1 MQNDDFRALAEV
13 EDSMWYFSALN
24 RRMLLPL
31 SELANKNASILDA
44 GCGTG
49 GLIKA
54 LKGVGAPWTIKGLD
68 YSPLVCIYARE
79 RTSVPI
85 EEGSIE
91 ALPFGQGQFDAVLT
105 ADVICQI
112 DDASKALAEFW
123 RVLKPGGILAIN
135 VAAYNWMRSYHDEL
149 MDTRHRFRRS
159 ELANLLRRAGFEIT
173 QSSYAN
179 MLIFPLIFLR
189 RKIFVP
195 RHPSSDVKPYPALID
210 AFCGSMALLE
220 HLMLRVGIM
229 LPVGNSVFIVARKI
243 DD

>member
-1 MQNDDFRALAEV
+1 MQTDDFKELAEV
-13 EDSMWYFSALN
+13 EDSMWYFHALN
-24 RRMLLPL
+24 RPMLLPL
-31 SELANKNASILDA
+31 AELANKNASILDA

-54 LKGVGAPWTIKGLD
+54 LQGVSAPWTIKGLD
-68 YSPLVCIYARE
+68 YSPVACSYARE

-91 ALPFGQGQFDAVLT
+91 ALPFDDGQFDAVLT

-112 DDASKALAEFW
+112 DDASVALAEFR
-123 RVLKPGGILAIN
+123 RVLKSGGILAIN

-159 ELANLLRRAGFEIT
+159 ELANLLRQAGFEVT
-173 QSSYAN
+173 LSSYAN
-179 MLIFPLIFLR
+179 MLIFPLIFAR

-195 RHPSSDVKPYPALID
+195 RHPTSDVKPYPPLIE
-210 AFCGSMALLE
+210 AFCCSMATLEYLL
-220 HLMLRVGIM
+220 LRIGIN
-229 LPVGNSVFIVARKI
+229 LPVGNSVFIVARKV

>member
-1 MQNDDFRALAEV
+1 MKTDDFKELAEV
-13 EDSMWYFSALN
+13 EDSMWYFHALN

-31 SELANKNASILDA
+31 AELASKNASILDA

-54 LKGVGAPWTIKGLD
+54 LQGVGAPWTIKGLD
-68 YSPLVCIYARE
+68 YSPVACSYARE

-91 ALPFGQGQFDAVLT
+91 ALPFGDGQFDAVLT

-112 DDASKALAEFW
+112 DDASVALAEFR
-123 RVLKPGGILAIN
+123 RVLKSGGILVIN

-149 MDTRHRFRRS
+149 MDTRYRFRRS
-159 ELANLLRRAGFEIT
+159 ELVNLLRQACFEVT
-173 QSSYAN
+173 LNSYAN
-179 MLIFPLIFLR
+179 MLIFPLIFAR

-195 RHPSSDVKPYPALID
+195 RHPSSDVKPYPPLVD
-210 AFCGSMALLE
+210 AFCGSMAALEYLL
-220 HLMLRVGIM
+220 LRIGIS
-229 LPVGNSVFIVARKI
+229 LPVGNSVFIVARKV
-243 DD
+243 D

>member
-1 MQNDDFRALAEV
+1 MKTDDFKELAEV
-13 EDSMWYFSALN
+13 EDSMWYFHALN

-31 SELANKNASILDA
+31 AELASKNATVLDA

-54 LKGVGAPWTIKGLD
+54 LQGVGAPWTIKGLD
-68 YSPLVCIYARE
+68 YSPVACSYARE

-85 EEGSIE
+85 EEVSIE
-91 ALPFGQGQFDAVLT
+91 ALPFGDGQFDAVLT

-112 DDASKALAEFW
+112 DDASVALAEFR
-123 RVLKPGGILAIN
+123 RVLKSGGILAIN

-159 ELANLLRRAGFEIT
+159 ELVNLLRQVGFEVT
-173 QSSYAN
+173 LSSYAN
-179 MLIFPLIFLR
+179 MLLFPLIFAR

-195 RHPSSDVKPYPALID
+195 RHPTSDVKPYPPLID
-210 AFCGSMALLE
+210 AFCGSMAALE
-220 HLMLRVGIM
+220 HLLLSTGIK
-229 LPVGNSVFIVARKI
+229 LPVGNSVFIVARKV
-243 DD
+243 D

>member
-1 MQNDDFRALAEV
+1 MKTDDFRSLAEV
-13 EDSMWYFSALN
+13 EDSMWYFHALN

-31 SELANKNASILDA
+31 AELTQQNASVLDA

-54 LKGVGAPWTIKGLD
+54 LQGVGAPWTIKGLD
-68 YSPLVCIYARE
+68 YSPVACSYARE

-91 ALPFGQGQFDAVLT
+91 ALPFGDGHFDAVLT

-112 DDASKALAEFW
+112 DDASVALAEFR

-149 MDTRHRFRRS
+149 MDTRYRFRRS
-159 ELANLLRRAGFEIT
+159 ELVKLLRQAGFEVT
-173 QSSYAN
+173 LSSYAN
-179 MLIFPLIFLR
+179 MLIFPLIFAR

-195 RHPSSDVKPYPALID
+195 RRPISDVKPYPALVD
-210 AFCGSMALLE
+210 AFCGSMAAVE
-220 HLMLRVGIM
+220 HLLLRIGIK
-229 LPVGNSVFIVARKI
+229 LPVGNSVFIVARKV
-243 DD
+243 D

>member
-1 MQNDDFRALAEV
+1 MKTDDFKELAQV
-13 EDSMWYFSALN
+13 EDSMWYFHALN

-31 SELANKNASILDA
+31 AELANKNASILDA

-54 LKGVGAPWTIKGLD
+54 LQGVGAPWTIKGLD
-68 YSPLVCIYARE
+68 YSPVACSYARE

-91 ALPFGQGQFDAVLT
+91 ALPFGDGQFDAVLT

-112 DDASKALAEFW
+112 DDASVALAEFR
-123 RVLKPGGILAIN
+123 RVLKSGGILAIN

-149 MDTRHRFRRS
+149 MDTRYRFRRS
-159 ELANLLRRAGFEIT
+159 ELANLLRQAGFKVT
-173 QSSYAN
+173 LSSYAN
-179 MLIFPLIFLR
+179 MLIFPLIFAR

-195 RHPSSDVKPYPALID
+195 PHPTSDVKPYPPVVD
-210 AFCGSMALLE
+210 AFCGSMAALEYLL
-220 HLMLRVGIM
+220 LRIGIK
-229 LPVGNSVFIVARKI
+229 LPVGNSIFIVARKV
-243 DD
+243 D

>member
-1 MQNDDFRALAEV
+1 MQIDDFRSLAEV
-13 EDSMWYFSALN
+13 EDSMWYFHALN

-31 SELANKNASILDA
+31 AALTQQNACVQDA

-49 GLIKA
+49 GLIRA
-54 LKGVGAPWTIKGLD
+54 LQGVGAPWTIKGLD
-68 YSPLVCIYARE
+68 YSPVACSYARQ
-79 RTSVPI
+79 RTSVPV

-91 ALPFGQGQFDAVLT
+91 AIPFGEEQFDAVLT

-112 DDASKALAEFW
+112 DDASVALAEFR
-123 RVLKPGGILAIN
+123 RVLKSGGILAIN

-159 ELANLLRRAGFEIT
+159 ELVNLLRQAGFDIML
-173 QSSYAN
+173 SSYAN
-179 MLIFPLIFLR
+179 MLLFPLIFAR

-195 RHPSSDVKPYPALID
+195 RHPTSDVKPYPALIE
-210 AFCGSMALLE
+210 AFCGSMAAME
-220 HLMLRVGIM
+220 HLLLRIGIK
-229 LPVGNSVFIVARKI
+229 LPAGNSVFIVARKV

>member
-1 MQNDDFRALAEV
+1 MKTDDFRSLAEV
-13 EDSMWYFSALN
+13 EDSMWYFHALN

-31 SELANKNASILDA
+31 AELTQQNASVLDA

-54 LKGVGAPWTIKGLD
+54 LQGVGAPWTIKGLD
-68 YSPLVCIYARE
+68 YSPVACSYARE

-91 ALPFGQGQFDAVLT
+91 ALPFGDGQFDAVLT

-112 DDASKALAEFW
+112 DDASVALAEFR
-123 RVLKPGGILAIN
+123 RVLKSGGILAIN

-149 MDTRHRFRRS
+149 MDTRYRFRRS
-159 ELANLLRRAGFEIT
+159 ELANLLRQAGFEVT
-173 QSSYAN
+173 LSSYAN
-179 MLIFPLIFLR
+179 MLIFPLIFAR

-195 RHPSSDVKPYPALID
+195 RRPISDVKPYPALVD
-210 AFCGSMALLE
+210 AFCGSMAALEYLL
-220 HLMLRVGIM
+220 LRIGIN
-229 LPVGNSVFIVARKI
+229 LPAGNSVFIVARKV
-243 DD
+243 D

>member
-1 MQNDDFRALAEV
+1 MKTDDFKKLAEV
-13 EDSMWYFSALN
+13 EDSMWYFHALN

-31 SELANKNASILDA
+31 AELANKNAIILDA

-54 LKGVGAPWTIKGLD
+54 LQGVGAPWTIKGLD
-68 YSPLVCIYARE
+68 YSPVACSYARE

-91 ALPFGQGQFDAVLT
+91 ALPFDDGQFDAVLT

-112 DDASKALAEFW
+112 NDASVALAEFR
-123 RVLKPGGILAIN
+123 RVLKSGGILAIN
-135 VAAYNWMRSYHDEL
+135 VAAYNWMRSYHDDL

-159 ELANLLRRAGFEIT
+159 ELVNLLRQAGFEVT
-173 QSSYAN
+173 FSSYAN
-179 MLIFPLIFLR
+179 MLIFPLIFAR

-195 RHPSSDVKPYPALID
+195 RHPTSDVKPYPPLIES
-210 AFCGSMALLE
+210 FCGSMAALE
-220 HLMLRVGIM
+220 HLFLRIGIK
-229 LPVGNSVFIVARKI
+229 LPVGNSVFIVARKV
-243 DD
+243 D

>member
-1 MQNDDFRALAEV
+1 
-13 EDSMWYFSALN
+13 MWYFHALN

-31 SELANKNASILDA
+31 AELANKNASILDA

-54 LKGVGAPWTIKGLD
+54 LQGVGAPWTIKGLD
-68 YSPLVCIYARE
+68 YSPVACSYARE

-91 ALPFGQGQFDAVLT
+91 ALPFDDGQFDAVLT

-112 DDASKALAEFW
+112 DDASVALAEFR
-123 RVLKPGGILAIN
+123 RVLKSGGILAIN

-149 MDTRHRFRRS
+149 MDTRYRFRRS
-159 ELANLLRRAGFEIT
+159 ELANLLRQADFKVT
-173 QSSYAN
+173 LSSYAN
-179 MLIFPLIFLR
+179 MLIFPLIFAR

-195 RHPSSDVKPYPALID
+195 RHPTSDVKPYPPVVD
-210 AFCGSMALLE
+210 AFCGSMAALEYLL
-220 HLMLRVGIM
+220 LRIGIK
-229 LPVGNSVFIVARKI
+229 LPVGNSIFIVARKV
-243 DD
+243 D

>member
-1 MQNDDFRALAEV
+1 MKTDDFKELAEV
-13 EDSMWYFSALN
+13 EDSMWYFHALN

-31 SELANKNASILDA
+31 AELAKQNATVLDA

-54 LKGVGAPWTIKGLD
+54 LQGVGAAWTIKGLD
-68 YSPLVCIYARE
+68 YSPVACSYARE

-91 ALPFGQGQFDAVLT
+91 ALPFGDGQFDAVLT

-112 DDASKALAEFW
+112 DDASVALAEFR
-123 RVLKPGGILAIN
+123 RVLKSGGILAIN

-159 ELANLLRRAGFEIT
+159 ELVNLLRQVGFEVT
-173 QSSYAN
+173 LSSYAN
-179 MLIFPLIFLR
+179 MLLFPLIFAR

-195 RHPSSDVKPYPALID
+195 RHPTSDVKPYPPLID
-210 AFCGSMALLE
+210 AFCGSMAALE
-220 HLMLRVGIM
+220 HLLLSTGIK
-229 LPVGNSVFIVARKI
+229 LPVGNSVFIVARKV
-243 DD
+243 D

>member
-1 MQNDDFRALAEV
+1 MQNDDFRELAEV
-13 EDSMWYFSALN
+13 EDSMWYFHALN

-31 SELANKNASILDA
+31 AELTKQNATVLDA

-54 LKGVGAPWTIKGLD
+54 LQGVGAPWTIKGLD
-68 YSPLVCIYARE
+68 YSPVACSYARQ
-79 RTSVPI
+79 RTSVQV

-91 ALPFGQGQFDAVLT
+91 ALPFGDGQFDAVLT

-112 DDASKALAEFW
+112 DDASVALAEFR

-135 VAAYNWMRSYHDEL
+135 VAAYNWMRSYHDDL

-159 ELANLLRRAGFEIT
+159 ELANLLRQAGFDVT
-173 QSSYAN
+173 LSSYAN
-179 MLIFPLIFLR
+179 MLLFPLIFAR

-195 RHPSSDVKPYPALID
+195 RHPSSDVKPYPALVD
-210 AFCGSMALLE
+210 AFCGSMAALE
-220 HLMLRVGIM
+220 YRLLRVGINM
-229 LPVGNSVFIVARKI
+229 PAGNSVFIVARKV
-243 DD
+243 D

>member
-1 MQNDDFRALAEV
+1 MKTDDFKELAEV
-13 EDSMWYFSALN
+13 EDSMWYFHALN

-31 SELANKNASILDA
+31 AELASTNASILDA

-54 LKGVGAPWTIKGLD
+54 LQGVGAPWTIKGLD
-68 YSPLVCIYARE
+68 YSPVACSYARE

-91 ALPFGQGQFDAVLT
+91 ALPFDDGQFDAVLT

-112 DDASKALAEFW
+112 DDASVALAEFR
-123 RVLKPGGILAIN
+123 RVLKSGGILAIN

-149 MDTRHRFRRS
+149 MDTRYRFRRS
-159 ELANLLRRAGFEIT
+159 ELANLLRQAGFEVT
-173 QSSYAN
+173 LSSYAN
-179 MLIFPLIFLR
+179 MLLFPLIFAR

-195 RHPSSDVKPYPALID
+195 RHPTSDVKLYPPLVD
-210 AFCGSMALLE
+210 AFCASMAAME
-220 HLMLRVGIM
+220 HLLLRIGIN
-229 LPVGNSVFIVARKI
+229 LPVGNSVFIVARKV
-243 DD
+243 D

>member
-1 MQNDDFRALAEV
+1 MKTDDFKKLAEV
-13 EDSMWYFSALN
+13 EDSMWYFHALN

-31 SELANKNASILDA
+31 AELAKQNATVLDA

-54 LKGVGAPWTIKGLD
+54 LQGVGAPWTIKGLD
-68 YSPLVCIYARE
+68 YSPVACSYARE

-91 ALPFGQGQFDAVLT
+91 ALPFGDGQFDAVLT

-112 DDASKALAEFW
+112 DDASVALAEFR

-149 MDTRHRFRRS
+149 MDTRYRFRRS
-159 ELANLLRRAGFEIT
+159 ELVNLLRQVGFEVT
-173 QSSYAN
+173 LSSYAN
-179 MLIFPLIFLR
+179 MLIFPLIFAR

-195 RHPSSDVKPYPALID
+195 RNPTSDVKPYPPLID
-210 AFCGSMALLE
+210 AFCGSMAALENLL
-220 HLMLRVGIM
+220 LSTGIK
-229 LPVGNSVFIVARKI
+229 LPVGNSVFIVARKV
-243 DD
+243 D

>member
-1 MQNDDFRALAEV
+1 MKTDDFKELAQV
-13 EDSMWYFSALN
+13 EDSMWYFHALN

-31 SELANKNASILDA
+31 AELANKNASILDA

-54 LKGVGAPWTIKGLD
+54 LQGVGAPWTIKGLD
-68 YSPLVCIYARE
+68 YSPVACSYARE

-91 ALPFGQGQFDAVLT
+91 ALPFGEDQFDAVLT

-112 DDASKALAEFW
+112 DDASVALAEFR
-123 RVLKPGGILAIN
+123 RVLKSGGILAIN

-149 MDTRHRFRRS
+149 MDTRYRFRRS
-159 ELANLLRRAGFEIT
+159 ELVNLLRRAGFEVT
-173 QSSYAN
+173 LNSYAN
-179 MLIFPLIFLR
+179 MLIFPLIFAR

-195 RHPSSDVKPYPALID
+195 RHPSSDVKTYPPLVD
-210 AFCGSMALLE
+210 AFCGSMAALEYLL
-220 HLMLRVGIM
+220 LRIGIS
-229 LPVGNSVFIVARKI
+229 LPVGNSVFIVARKV
-243 DD
+243 D